1 MQYRLVSRFVNEAVM
16 CLQEGILNNPL
27 EGDIG
32 AVFGLGFPP
41 FLGGQKISL
50 SHGHLSFLYSV
61 CVYCHWGKSITSLK
75 SLLLCYFVYL
85 KVQIW
90 PSFLNKVLLLPGP
103 FRFVDSF
110 GADKLVEKMR
120 AYEAV
125 YGNHFTP
132 CQLLLDHAKD
142 SSKKFHK

>member
-1 MQYRLVSRFVNEAVM
+1 MGIFIFIFFNSSSDSDVQYRLVSRFVNEAVL

-41 FLGGQKISL
+41 CLG
-50 SHGHLSFLYSV
+50 
-61 CVYCHWGKSITSLK
+61 
-75 SLLLCYFVYL
+75 
-85 KVQIW
+85 
-90 PSFLNKVLLLPGP
+90 GP
-103 FRFVDSF
+103 FRYVDTF
-110 GADKLVEKMR
+110 GADKLVGKMR
-120 AYEAV
+120 QFEAV
-125 YGNHFTP
+125 YGNQFTP